1 MSEGRDGGSREGGE
15 RVEVGSKVSEG
26 EMVGVGKKVSE
37 RVGTGSKVSEGER
50 VE

>member
-1 MSEGRDGGSREGGE
+1 M
-15 RVEVGSKVSEG
+15 KG

-37 RVGTGSKVSEGER
+37 RVGTGSKVSGGER